1 MNTCVYCSLFTYSSW
16 HASTPHRDSPLS
28 NDCFLRTADT
38 VTIQLPAVHEQP
50 IGTWTAVVPSCRLAR
65 LSDHIYSRQNGI
77 PDQGMLSS
85 IGELPSRTGQQV
97 QKHCRGMQVDS
108 ILTQGG
114 TITGLMEL
122 ITGTCRMHAG
132 LSRMHQLMRSQQQHI
147 RRMSTQQLPRLAAD
161 ALKSEMAVKVEPGT
175 AGQQHGSNAFSAAE
189 SAIKQ
194 ELQVPEG
201 QLTTGLPIKADE
213 PAEPGTAGKQLPVSG
228 RQRQQSLSWHVLSS
242 GVVQSAEIGLT
253 HAVLQVLPPPPW
265 SAADSS
271 LAPST
276 TSAVKQ
282 ESPDTLLTAS
292 ITGHYHDDLLPS
304 SKQAS
309 SPADVVMQGFDTLP
323 RVAKGPSARVGPADG
338 PARGMRPSRQQP
350 PPVPTPYLT
359 LCIRWQLTS
368 GQLSVAQNKPPEF
381 PDLPQSTAMPAAA
394 TSQQQAATQANRLQ
408 HEAASLHQQ
417 REEAGSVNRQATP
430 SLRCC
435 ITSHPALPQ
444 QVLESFQDMAGMLN
458 VPCF

>member
-1 MNTCVYCSLFTYSSW
+1 M
-16 HASTPHRDSPLS
+16 
-28 NDCFLRTADT
+28 RTADT

-50 IGTWTAVVPSCRLAR
+50 IGTWTAVVPSCHLAR
-65 LSDHIYSRQNGI
+65 VPDDIYSRQNAI

-85 IGELPSRTGQQV
+85 IRELPSRLGQQV

-122 ITGTCRMHAG
+122 IAGTCRMHAG

-147 RRMSTQQLPRLAAD
+147 KRMSTQQPPRLAAD

-271 LAPST
+271 VAPST
-276 TSAVKQ
+276 TSVVKH

-292 ITGHYHDDLLPS
+292 VTGHYHDDLLPS

-309 SPADVVMQGFDTLP
+309 S
-323 RVAKGPSARVGPADG
+323 PADG

-368 GQLSVAQNKPPEF
+368 GQLSVAQTRPPEF

-394 TSQQQAATQANRLQ
+394 TSQQQAGTQADRLQ

-417 REEAGSVNRQATP
+417 REDAGSVNIQAAP

-435 ITSHPALPQ
+435 ITSQPALPQ